1 MNKLSIKDWSKDD
14 QPREKLLDKG
24 PSVLSNSELIAVLI
38 RTGNLDESAVDVSQK
53 ILTSANNNLNE
64 LGKFTLNE
72 LTKFKGIGMAK
83 AISII
88 AALELGRRRK
98 VDDILNKKKITSSH
112 EVYEYFQP
120 IMGDISHEE
129 FWVLMLNRAN
139 KIIERQKISQG
150 GMAGT
155 VIDVKIVFRKAL
167 EAKASSIILCHNHPS
182 GNISPSK
189 SDIEI
194 TKKLYDAGKTMD
206 ISILDH
212 IILTD
217 HDYFSFADKGMIN

>member
-1 MNKLSIKDWSKDD
+1 MDKLSIKDWSKDD
-14 QPREKLLDKG
+14 QPREKLLEKG
-24 PSVLSNSELIAVLI
+24 ASALSNSELIAILI
-38 RTGNLDESAVDVSQK
+38 RTGNLDESAVNLSQK

-64 LGKFTLNE
+64 LGKFSVTDM
-72 LTKFKGIGMAK
+72 TKLKGIGMAK
-83 AISII
+83 AISVI

-98 VDDILNKKKITSSH
+98 VDDILNKKKITTSH

-120 IMGDISHEE
+120 LMGDISHEE

-155 VIDVKIVFRKAL
+155 VIDVKIIFRKAL
-167 EAKASSIILCHNHPS
+167 EARASSIILCHNHPS
-182 GNISPSK
+182 GNTSPSK

-212 IILTD
+212 VILSD

>member
-1 MNKLSIKDWSKDD
+1 MDNLSIKNWSKDD
-14 QPREKLLDKG
+14 QPREKLLEKG
-24 PSVLSNSELIAVLI
+24 ASALSNSELIAILI
-38 RTGNLDESAVDVSQK
+38 RSGNYNESAVNLSKK
-53 ILTSANNNLNE
+53 ILTSVNNNLNE
-64 LGKFTLNE
+64 LGKCTVTD
-72 LTKFKGIGMAK
+72 LTKLKGIGMAK

-98 VDDILNKKKITSSH
+98 VDDILDKKKITTSH

-120 IMGDISHEE
+120 LMGDISHEE
-129 FWVLMLNRAN
+129 FWILMLNRAN

-155 VIDVKIVFRKAL
+155 VIDVKIIFRKAL

-189 SDIEI
+189 SDIDI
-194 TKKLYDAGKTMD
+194 TKKLHHAGKTMD

-212 IILTD
+212 IILSD
-217 HDYFSFADKGMIN
+217 HNYFSFADKGMID

>member
-98 VDDILNKKKITSSH
+98 VDDILNKKKITTSH

-129 FWVLMLNRAN
+129 FWILMLNRAN

-194 TKKLYDAGKTMD
+194 TKKLYNAGKTMD